1 MALKISLKP
10 DERIIIGGAVVRNGG
25 ARSDFVIENSAPILR
40 EKDIMGLHDANSP
53 CRRIYFAIQLMYVD
67 DKNIEEHRTTY
78 WQLVR
83 DVTTAAPSTV
93 GLIDQIS
100 EHILHDRYYQALKLT
115 NKLIEYEQGVMNH
128 VRSAATGSL

>member
-10 DERIIIGGAVVRNGG
+10 DERVIIGGAVLQNGG
-25 ARSDFVIENSAPILR
+25 ARSDFVIENSVPILR
-40 EKDIMGLHDANSP
+40 EKDIMGLAEANSP

-67 DKNIEEHRTTY
+67 EKNIEEHRTTY
-78 WQLVR
+78 WKLVR
-83 DVTTAAPSTV
+83 DVTQAAPSTT

-115 NKLIEYEQGVMNH
+115 NQLIEYEQGVMNH

>member
-10 DERIIIGGAVVRNGG
+10 SERIIIGGAAVQNGS
-25 ARSDFVIENSAPILR
+25 ARSDFVIENSVPILR
-40 EKDIMGLHDANSP
+40 EKDIMGLDDANSP

-67 DKNIEEHRTTY
+67 EKNIEEYRSTY
-78 WQLVR
+78 WERVK
-83 DVTTAAPSTV
+83 DVTNAAPSTI

-100 EHILHDRYYQALKLT
+100 EHILHDRYYKALKLT

-128 VRSAATGSL
+128 VRSATAGSI

>member
-67 DKNIEEHRTTY
+67 EKNIAEHRTTY

-83 DVTTAAPSTV
+83 DVTTAAPSTI